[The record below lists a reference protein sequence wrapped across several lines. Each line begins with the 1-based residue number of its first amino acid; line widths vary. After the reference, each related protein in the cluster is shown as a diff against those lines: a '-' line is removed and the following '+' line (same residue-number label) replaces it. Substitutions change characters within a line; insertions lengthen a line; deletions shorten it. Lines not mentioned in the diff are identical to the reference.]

1 MSNKGT
7 EISNE
12 LLEILKEYKGNRK
25 LALKEHIRLDYLY
38 ALSDQREN
46 LLEWYPFRPEG
57 TLLEVGSGYGAMTGV
72 YSRHL
77 AEVDVLDRSEKNL
90 EVNRFRHVEQG
101 GRKNI
106 HYHNGELYQYALDCK
121 KQ

>member
-46 LLEWYPFRPEG
+46 LLEWYP
-57 TLLEVGSGYGAMTGV
+57 
-72 YSRHL
+72 
-77 AEVDVLDRSEKNL
+77 
-90 EVNRFRHVEQG
+90 
-101 GRKNI
+101 
-106 HYHNGELYQYALDCK
+106 
-121 KQ
+121 